1 MTKSKILIIDDEVGF
16 TTMLKMNLEKTGKYD
31 VFVDNDP
38 NTALS
43 SALRVRPNLLLVD
56 IIMPN
61 KEGPDVAID
70 IKSNPILKDVPIL
83 FLTATVT
90 SEEVEMQNG
99 EIGGHSFVAKPST
112 LGELI
117 EAIERKIL
125 HASY

>member
-1 MTKSKILIIDDEVGF
+1 MSKSKILIIDDEVGF
-16 TTMLKMNLEKTGKYD
+16 TTVLKMNLEKTGKYD
-31 VFVDNDP
+31 ILIENDP
-38 NTALS
+38 NNALTC
-43 SALRVRPNLLLVD
+43 ALRFRPNLLLID

-61 KEGPDVAID
+61 KEGPDVAND
-70 IKSNPILKDVPIL
+70 IKSNPILKDIPIL

-117 EAIERKIL
+117 EAIDRKIL
-125 HASY
+125 HSSY